1 MAQQNDTNPPP
12 MPTNTDTNTHTSFN
26 GSFNGQIYST
36 KNQLQSLLKDKY
48 TASPR
53 GNTKLDPSYW
63 AEIRN
68 FSHWVIRKGLVDNN
82 GYIGSRSNVIRY
94 YNEYVSKALKGRN
107 HRTIFRVRFAIQ
119 KWIEVVETPSGVTSW
134 RLHDDLNIKNVES
147 GAMTS
152 TNDDDEIS
160 RQETLRANGTIINRR
175 IHHNDA
181 HDGIKDYIMEDEDI
195 LKQIDYAMR
204 YWTRRTGVPNHILTQ
219 F

>member
-1 MAQQNDTNPPP
+1 MNK
-12 MPTNTDTNTHTSFN
+12 S
-26 GSFNGQIYST
+26 IYDS
-36 KNQLQSLLKDKY
+36 
-48 TASPR
+48 
-53 GNTKLDPSYW
+53 
-63 AEIRN
+63 
-68 FSHWVIRKGLVDNN
+68 NN
-82 GYIGSRSNVIRY
+82 IAPNVIRY

-152 TNDDDEIS
+152 TNDDDEIN

-204 YWTRRTGVPNHILTQ
+204 YWTRTGVPNNILTQ
-219 F
+219 FSSSIKNTGTRRSY